1 MSNAGFNIRVFTT
14 DDLERVMHINKT
26 CLPENYTTYFYRDLY
41 QRYPETFLVAESDG
55 EIQGY
60 ILCRIEKGF
69 SKVGRMLPVRL
80 CHIVSIAVLADY
92 RRMGMVSNLLVEAMK
107 QSVKHYDASE
117 CYLEVRVS
125 NDAAIELY
133 NKLEFMKVKKNY
145 GYYMDG
151 EDAWQLAIDTR
162 NIDH

>member
-1 MSNAGFNIRVFTT
+1 MSDTRFNIRVFTT

-41 QRYPETFLVAESDG
+41 QRYPETFLVAEVDG
-55 EIQGY
+55 EVQGY
-60 ILCRIEKGF
+60 VLCRIEKGF

-80 CHIVSIAVLADY
+80 CHIVSIAVMADY
-92 RRMGMVSNLLVEAMK
+92 RKKRIGSSLLVEAMK

-125 NDAAIELY
+125 NDAAVELY
-133 NKLEFMKVKKNY
+133 NKLEFLKVKRNY

-151 EDAWQLAIDTR
+151 EDAWLMGLDIR

>member
-1 MSNAGFNIRVFTT
+1 MSNAGYKIRAFTT

-92 RRMGMVSNLLVEAMK
+92 RRMGMGSNLLVEAMK

>member
-1 MSNAGFNIRVFTT
+1 MSDTGFNIRVFTT

-69 SKVGRMLPVRL
+69 SKVVRMLPVRL

-92 RRMGMVSNLLVEAMK
+92 RRMGMGSNLLVEAMK

-151 EDAWQLAIDTR
+151 EDAWQLAIDIR

>member
-1 MSNAGFNIRVFTT
+1 MSDTGFNIRVFTT
-14 DDLERVMHINKT
+14 DDLERVMEINKT

-41 QRYPETFLVAESDG
+41 KRYPQTFLVAEVDG

-60 ILCRIEKGF
+60 VLCRIEKGF

-80 CHIVSIAVLADY
+80 CHIVSIAVMVEH
-92 RRMGMVSNLLVEAMK
+92 RRMGMGSDLLVEAMK

-125 NDAAIELY
+125 NDAAVELY
-133 NKLEFMKVKKNY
+133 NKLEFLKVKRNY

-151 EDAWQLAIDTR
+151 EDAWMMAVDIR

>member
-80 CHIVSIAVLADY
+80 CHIVSIAVMADY
-92 RRMGMVSNLLVEAMK
+92 RRMGMGSNLLVEAMK

-151 EDAWQLAIDTR
+151 EDAWLLAKDIR

>member
-92 RRMGMVSNLLVEAMK
+92 RRMGMGSNLLVEAMK

-151 EDAWQLAIDTR
+151 EDAWQLALDTR

>member
-1 MSNAGFNIRVFTT
+1 MSNAGFNIRAFTT

-69 SKVGRMLPVRL
+69 SKIGRMLPVRL

-92 RRMGMVSNLLVEAMK
+92 RRMGMGSGLLVEAMK

-133 NKLEFMKVKKNY
+133 NKLEFIKVKRNY

-151 EDAWQLAIDTR
+151 EDAWQLAIDIR

>member
-1 MSNAGFNIRVFTT
+1 MSDTGFNIRVFTT
-14 DDLERVMHINKT
+14 DDLERVMEINKT

-41 QRYPETFLVAESDG
+41 KRYPQTFLVAEVDG

-60 ILCRIEKGF
+60 VLCRIEKGF

-80 CHIVSIAVLADY
+80 CHIVSIAVMVEY
-92 RRMGMVSNLLVEAMK
+92 RRMGMGSDLLVEAMK

-125 NDAAIELY
+125 NDAAVELY
-133 NKLEFMKVKKNY
+133 NKLEFLKVKRNY

-151 EDAWQLAIDTR
+151 EDAWMMAVDIR